1 MMNKKTIIIV
11 SILVFFG
18 LILGSY
24 FIDSEIYT
32 EVVLW
37 IFVIPAI
44 LSVIYLLF
52 MLYVGI
58 KSLFN
63 KKK

>member
-1 MMNKKTIIIV
+1 MNKKTIIIV
-11 SILVFFG
+11 SILVLFG

-37 IFVIPAI
+37 LFVIPAI

>member
-1 MMNKKTIIIV
+1 MNKKTIIIV
-11 SILVFFG
+11 CILVFWG

-37 IFVIPAI
+37 LFVIPAI
-44 LSVIYLLF
+44 LAVIYLLI

-58 KSLFN
+58 KNIFN
-63 KKK
+63 KKR

>member
-1 MMNKKTIIIV
+1 MNKKSIIIV
-11 SILVFFG
+11 SIIVLWA

-24 FIDSEIYT
+24 FIDSEIYE

-44 LSVIYLLF
+44 AGVIYVIIS
-52 MLYVGI
+52 LYVWI

>member
-1 MMNKKTIIIV
+1 MNKKAIIIV
-11 SILVFFG
+11 GIIVLWA

-24 FIDSEIYT
+24 FIDSEIY
-32 EVVLW
+32 EEIVIW

-44 LSVIYLLF
+44 AGVIYVIIS
-52 MLYVGI
+52 LYVWI

>member
-1 MMNKKTIIIV
+1 MNKKTIIIV
-11 SILVFFG
+11 SILVFWL

-37 IFVIPAI
+37 LFVIPAI

>member
-1 MMNKKTIIIV
+1 MNKKSIIIV
-11 SILVFFG
+11 GIIVLWA

-24 FIDSEIYT
+24 FIDSQIY
-32 EVVLW
+32 EELVLW

-44 LSVIYLLF
+44 AGVFYVIIS
-52 MLYVGI
+52 LYVWI

>member
-1 MMNKKTIIIV
+1 MNKKSIIIV
-11 SILVFFG
+11 GIIVLWA

-24 FIDSEIYT
+24 FIDSEIYE

-37 IFVIPAI
+37 IFVIPAVAG
-44 LSVIYLLF
+44 VIYVIIS
-52 MLYVGI
+52 LYVWI

>member
-1 MMNKKTIIIV
+1 MNKKAIIIV
-11 SILVFFG
+11 GIIVLWA

-24 FIDSEIYT
+24 FIDSEIY
-32 EVVLW
+32 EEIVLW

-44 LSVIYLLF
+44 AGVIYVIIS
-52 MLYVGI
+52 LYVWI

>member
-1 MMNKKTIIIV
+1 MNKKTIIIV
-11 SILVFFG
+11 SILVFWL

-24 FIDSEIYT
+24 FTDSEVYT

-37 IFVIPAI
+37 LFVIPA
-44 LSVIYLLF
+44 LLAVIYLLI

-58 KSLFN
+58 KSLFD

>member
-1 MMNKKTIIIV
+1 MNKKTIIIV
-11 SILVFFG
+11 SVLVFWL

-24 FIDSEIYT
+24 VIDSEIYT
-32 EVVLW
+32 EIVLW
-37 IFVIPAI
+37 VFLVPAI
-44 LSVIYLLF
+44 LAVIYLLI

-58 KSLFN
+58 QSLFN

>member
-11 SILVFFG
+11 SILVFWL

-37 IFVIPAI
+37 LFVIPAI

>member
-1 MMNKKTIIIV
+1 MNKKSIIIV
-11 SILVFFG
+11 GIIVLWA

-24 FIDSEIYT
+24 FIDSEIYE

-44 LSVIYLLF
+44 AGVIYIIIS
-52 MLYVGI
+52 LYVWI

>member
-1 MMNKKTIIIV
+1 MNKKTIIIV
-11 SILVFFG
+11 SILVFWL

-32 EVVLW
+32 EIVLW

-58 KSLFN
+58 KSLFD

>member
-1 MMNKKTIIIV
+1 MNKKSIIIV
-11 SILVFFG
+11 GIIVLWA

-24 FIDSEIYT
+24 FIDSEIYE

-44 LSVIYLLF
+44 AGVIYVIIS
-52 MLYVGI
+52 LYVWI
-58 KSLFN
+58 KNLFN

>member
-1 MMNKKTIIIV
+1 MV
-11 SILVFFG
+11 LWA

-24 FIDSEIYT
+24 FIDSEIYEET
-32 EVVLW
+32 VLW

-44 LSVIYLLF
+44 AGVIYVIIS
-52 MLYVGI
+52 LYVWI

>member
-1 MMNKKTIIIV
+1 MNKKAIIIV
-11 SILVFFG
+11 GIIVLWA

-24 FIDSEIYT
+24 FIDSEIYE

-44 LSVIYLLF
+44 AGVIYVIIS
-52 MLYVGI
+52 LYVWI

>member
-1 MMNKKTIIIV
+1 MNKKTIIIV
-11 SILVFFG
+11 CILVLFG
-18 LILGSY
+18 LIIGSY

-37 IFVIPAI
+37 LFVIPA
-44 LSVIYLLF
+44 LLAVIYLLI

-58 KSLFN
+58 KSLFD

>member
-1 MMNKKTIIIV
+1 MNKKTIIIV
-11 SILVFFG
+11 CILVFWL

-24 FIDSEIYT
+24 FIDYEIYT

-37 IFVIPAI
+37 LFVIPAI

>member
-1 MMNKKTIIIV
+1 MNKKTIIIV

-24 FIDSEIYT
+24 FIDSEVYT

-37 IFVIPAI
+37 LFVIPAI
-44 LSVIYLLF
+44 LAVIYLLI

-58 KSLFN
+58 QSLFN

>member
-1 MMNKKTIIIV
+1 MNKKSIIIV
-11 SILVFFG
+11 GIIVLWA

-24 FIDSEIYT
+24 FIDSEIYEET
-32 EVVLW
+32 VLW

-44 LSVIYLLF
+44 AGVIYVIIS
-52 MLYVGI
+52 LYVWI

>member
-1 MMNKKTIIIV
+1 MNKKSIIIV
-11 SILVFFG
+11 GIIVLWA

-24 FIDSEIYT
+24 FIDSEIYE

-44 LSVIYLLF
+44 AGVFYVIIS
-52 MLYVGI
+52 LYVWI

>member
-1 MMNKKTIIIV
+1 MNKKTIIIV
-11 SILVFFG
+11 SILVFWL

-24 FIDSEIYT
+24 VIDSIIYT
-32 EVVLW
+32 EIVLW
-37 IFVIPAI
+37 VFLVPAI
-44 LSVIYLLF
+44 LAVIYLLI

-58 KSLFN
+58 QSLFN

>member
-1 MMNKKTIIIV
+1 MNKKSIIIV
-11 SILVFFG
+11 GIIVLWA

-24 FIDSEIYT
+24 FIDSEIY
-32 EVVLW
+32 EEIVIW
-37 IFVIPAI
+37 IFVIPAVAG
-44 LSVIYLLF
+44 VIYVIIS
-52 MLYVGI
+52 LYVWI